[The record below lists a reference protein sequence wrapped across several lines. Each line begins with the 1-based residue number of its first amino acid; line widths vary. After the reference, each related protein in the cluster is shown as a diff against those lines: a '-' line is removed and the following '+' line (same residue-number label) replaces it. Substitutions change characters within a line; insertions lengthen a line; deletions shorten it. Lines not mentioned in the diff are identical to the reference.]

1 MEGRFSRPIAIN
13 CVLKG
18 PTEYPT
24 PPYVS
29 RNFLLTSGNIP
40 VEIYLRA
47 FARPSPG
54 RSNPCCQLRYLS
66 LWRALF
72 RRAPDRII
80 LGQGRLSLSP
90 VGWEAPS
97 KQKLMVKT
105 STPRAGDSA
114 ESPAVASDRD
124 RLTRRERGVWRSAL
138 LLLGALAIAFAAIS
152 WDQVRAL
159 PHHLEALPLGLV
171 VLVAL
176 FVVYAWGK
184 TNEVSELRGLVR
196 GIEQRA
202 SAGHDSDQ
210 LDQLFSLISKSQQG
224 YRDLIDT
231 FEDLL
236 FSVTV
241 DDTILTVNRSFA
253 NLLNLSFTDVV
264 GRHLDEFIEL
274 TDAGDRK
281 AAKESLP
288 RFLERRRWTG
298 VVRARLKR
306 RGSTHYFECVLH
318 AIVRDDVVHGI
329 SGLARDITREREN
342 ETRFTELFETLR
354 EGVYLAS
361 ADDRITEVN
370 PALAQM
376 LGFAGKE
383 DILRLELS
391 SLYQNPA
398 DRAGERTKLDELG
411 FLRAREITLKHRQDA
426 REVVALHTTAVIR
439 DPAGKF
445 VRYQGTFVDV
455 TEQREMERLLHR
467 EQEFARRLMDSFP
480 DLVVALDG
488 ESRYTFASPQIVDV
502 LGYQPEDLIGN
513 KLGARTDPHDRA
525 AMLELFD
532 DLISGRRSNGQIE
545 YRTQHKN
552 GTWRLFRASAR
563 PLQDETG
570 RTTGIIASAR
580 DITDQQR
587 LQQQLIQSERLAAM
601 GQMIAGVAH
610 ELNNP
615 LTAILGVT
623 ELLRDQA
630 ANETSHR
637 QLDLAHRQA
646 RRAAHIVESLLVFS
660 RPATPRNALLHLSDL
675 LQRTLQ
681 LHEHSL
687 RSNQIQVDLV
697 ARPDLPTVLGDS
709 NQLTQVFLNLIVNA
723 EQAIRQV
730 REQGTLR
737 IRLGVVGDR
746 VLITFQD
753 DGVGIRRETLPR
765 IFDPFFTT
773 KRPGRGTGLG
783 LSICL
788 AIIREHNGD
797 ISAQPLPDGGSVFT
811 VSPPVCTQAV
821 LGGEPKYAPL
831 SRAEAP
837 APAASP
843 LTGKRVLVVD
853 DEEVIRELVTDSL
866 TPRRLYVDCAA
877 SSAQALGL
885 VGQHSYDAILCD
897 LNLESESGAAV
908 TGFDVYDRIREN
920 LASRSVIQPL
930 FIFMTGDLVDSAS
943 DEQVVR
949 QGSLF
954 LQKPFRIADLLLL
967 LNSSLSPAAV
977 LQSKKK

>member
-1 MEGRFSRPIAIN
+1 MA
-13 CVLKG
+13 
-18 PTEYPT
+18 
-24 PPYVS
+24 
-29 RNFLLTSGNIP
+29 
-40 VEIYLRA
+40 
-47 FARPSPG
+47 
-54 RSNPCCQLRYLS
+54 
-66 LWRALF
+66 
-72 RRAPDRII
+72 
-80 LGQGRLSLSP
+80 
-90 VGWEAPS
+90 
-97 KQKLMVKT
+97 KT

-114 ESPAVASDRD
+114 ESPSLGSDRD
-124 RLTRRERGVWRSAL
+124 HLTRKERGVWRLAL
-138 LLLGALAIAFAAIS
+138 ILLGALAIAFAAIS
-152 WDQVRAL
+152 WDQIRAL
-159 PHHLEALPLGLV
+159 PHHLEALPVGLV

-176 FVVYAWGK
+176 FVAYAWGK
-184 TNEVSELRGLVR
+184 TNEISELRGLVR

-202 SAGHDSDQ
+202 SAGHDSEQ

-236 FSVTV
+236 FSITL
-241 DDTILTVNRSFA
+241 DGTILTVNRSFA
-253 NLLNLSFTDVV
+253 DLLNLSFADVV
-264 GRHLDEFIEL
+264 GRRLDEFIEFP
-274 TDAGDRK
+274 DSGDRK
-281 AAKESLP
+281 AAQESLP

-298 VVRARLKR
+298 VVRAKIKR
-306 RGSTHYFECVLH
+306 RGSTHYFDCVLH

-383 DILRLELS
+383 EILQLELS
-391 SLYQNPA
+391 SLYQNAA
-398 DRAGERTKLDELG
+398 DRAGERAKLDDLG
-411 FLRAREITLKHRQDA
+411 FLRAREVTLKHRQDS
-426 REVVALHTTAVIR
+426 REVVALHTTAAIR
-439 DPAGKF
+439 DPSGKF

-455 TEQREMERLLHR
+455 TDQREMERRLHR

-480 DLVVALDG
+480 DLVVTLDA
-488 ESRYTFASPQIVDV
+488 ESRYTFVSPQVVDV
-502 LGYQPEDLIGN
+502 LGHRPEDLIGK
-513 KLGARTDPHDRA
+513 KLGGRIDPQDHDA
-525 AMLELFD
+525 LLELFN
-532 DLISGRRSNGQIE
+532 DLIAGRRSNGQIE

-552 GTWRLFRASAR
+552 GAWRLLRASAR
-563 PLQDETG
+563 PLNDEIG
-570 RTTGIIASAR
+570 RTIGIIASVR
-580 DITDQQR
+580 DITEQQR
-587 LQQQLIQSERLAAM
+587 LQQQLIQTERLAAM

-623 ELLRDQA
+623 ELMRDQTTDE
-630 ANETSHR
+630 NSRR

-697 ARPDLPTVLGDS
+697 PRPDLPTVLGDS

-723 EQAIRQV
+723 EQAIREI
-730 REQGTLR
+730 RDQGTLR

-783 LSICL
+783 LSICM
-788 AIIREHNGD
+788 AIVREHNGD

-811 VSPPVCTQAV
+811 VSLPVCTQAV
-821 LGGEPKYAPL
+821 LVADPNPAPI
-831 SRAEAP
+831 SHAETRPSDAP
-837 APAASP
+837 A
-843 LTGKRVLVVD
+843 LMGKRVLVVD
-853 DEEVIRELVTDSL
+853 DEEGIRELVADSL
-866 TPRRLYVDCAA
+866 ASRNISVDCA
-877 SSAQALGL
+877 SSSEQALEL
-885 VGQHSYDAILCD
+885 AAQRSYDAILCD
-897 LNLESESGAAV
+897 VNLESQSGMPV
-908 TGFDVYDRIREN
+908 SGFDIYDRIREN
-920 LASRSVIQPL
+920 LASRSLVLPL
-930 FIFMTGDLVDSAS
+930 FIFMTGDLVDFSS
-943 DEQVVR
+943 DEQAVR

-967 LNSSLSPAAV
+967 LSKSLSPTTELHPKAPA
-977 LQSKKK
+977 S

>member
-1 MEGRFSRPIAIN
+1 M
-13 CVLKG
+13 
-18 PTEYPT
+18 
-24 PPYVS
+24 
-29 RNFLLTSGNIP
+29 
-40 VEIYLRA
+40 
-47 FARPSPG
+47 
-54 RSNPCCQLRYLS
+54 
-66 LWRALF
+66 
-72 RRAPDRII
+72 
-80 LGQGRLSLSP
+80 
-90 VGWEAPS
+90 
-97 KQKLMVKT
+97 
-105 STPRAGDSA
+105 
-114 ESPAVASDRD
+114 
-124 RLTRRERGVWRSAL
+124 AL
-138 LLLGALAIAFAAIS
+138 LLLGALAIAFAAVS
-152 WDQVRAL
+152 WDQIRAL
-159 PHHLEALPLGLV
+159 PHHLEALPVGLV

-176 FVVYAWGK
+176 FVAYAWGK
-184 TNEVSELRGLVR
+184 TNEISELRGLVR
-196 GIEQRA
+196 GIDQQRA
-202 SAGHDSDQ
+202 TNGHDSEQ

-236 FSVTV
+236 FSVTL
-241 DDTILTVNRSFA
+241 DGTILTVNRSFA
-253 NLLNLSFTDVV
+253 DLLGLSFTEVV
-264 GRHLDEFIEL
+264 GRRLDEFIEFP
-274 TDAGDRK
+274 DSGDRK
-281 AAKESLP
+281 TAQESLP

-298 VVRARLKR
+298 VVRARMKQ
-306 RGSTHYFECVLH
+306 RGSTHYFDCVLH

-361 ADDRITEVN
+361 ADDRITTVN

-383 DILRLELS
+383 ELLQVELS
-391 SLYQNPA
+391 SLYQNVP
-398 DRAGERTKLDELG
+398 DRAGERAKLDDLG
-411 FLRAREITLKHRQDA
+411 FLRAREVTLKHRQDS

-455 TEQREMERLLHR
+455 TEQREMEHRLHR

-480 DLVVALDG
+480 DLVVTLDS
-488 ESRYTFASPQIVDV
+488 ESRYSFVSPQIHDV
-502 LGYQPEDLIGN
+502 LGYGPEDLIGK
-513 KLGARTDPHDRA
+513 KLGGRIDPHDLA
-525 AMLELFD
+525 AMEELFQ
-532 DLISGRRSNGQIE
+532 DLICGRCSNGQIE

-552 GTWRLFRASAR
+552 GGWRLFRASAR
-563 PLQDETG
+563 TLHDETG
-570 RTTGIIASAR
+570 RATGVIASVR
-580 DITDQQR
+580 DITEQQR

-623 ELLRDQA
+623 ELMRDQTTD
-630 ANETSHR
+630 ETAHR

-687 RSNQIQVDLV
+687 RSNNIQVDLV

-723 EQAIRQV
+723 EQAIREI

-753 DGVGIRRETLPR
+753 DGVGIHRETLPR

-783 LSICL
+783 LSICM
-788 AIIREHNGD
+788 AIVREHNGD

-811 VSPPVCTQAV
+811 VSLPVCTQAV
-821 LGGEPKYAPL
+821 LVADPKPVPASRMQTRAPD
-831 SRAEAP
+831 AP
-837 APAASP
+837 M
-843 LTGKRVLVVD
+843 LVGKRVLVVD
-853 DEEVIRELVTDSL
+853 DEEGIRELVTDSL
-866 TPRRLYVDCAA
+866 TARDISVDCACVSERA
-877 SSAQALGL
+877 LELAAQNC
-885 VGQHSYDAILCD
+885 YDAILCD
-897 LNLESESGAAV
+897 LNLESESGV
-908 TGFDVYDRIREN
+908 PVSGFHLYDRIREK
-920 LASRSVIQPL
+920 LAASSQIMPL
-930 FIFMTGDLVDSAS
+930 FIFMTGDLVDFAS
-943 DEQVVR
+943 DEQVIR
-949 QGSLF
+949 QGSLI

-967 LNSSLSPAAV
+967 LSKSLSPAGV
-977 LQSKKK
+977 LQPKESSSN

>member
-1 MEGRFSRPIAIN
+1 M
-13 CVLKG
+13 
-18 PTEYPT
+18 
-24 PPYVS
+24 
-29 RNFLLTSGNIP
+29 
-40 VEIYLRA
+40 
-47 FARPSPG
+47 
-54 RSNPCCQLRYLS
+54 
-66 LWRALF
+66 
-72 RRAPDRII
+72 
-80 LGQGRLSLSP
+80 
-90 VGWEAPS
+90 
-97 KQKLMVKT
+97 
-105 STPRAGDSA
+105 PRAGDSA
-114 ESPAVASDRD
+114 EPPSVALDRD
-124 RLTRRERGVWRSAL
+124 RLTRRERGVWRLAL

-152 WDQVRAL
+152 WDQIRAL
-159 PHHLEALPLGLV
+159 PHHLEALPVGLV

-176 FVVYAWGK
+176 FVAYAWGK
-184 TNEVSELRGLVR
+184 TNEISELRGLVR
-196 GIEQRA
+196 GIEQQRA
-202 SAGHDSDQ
+202 SAGHDSGQ

-236 FSVTV
+236 FSITL
-241 DDTILTVNRSFA
+241 DGTILTVNRSFA
-253 NLLNLSFTDVV
+253 DLLGLSFSDVV
-264 GRHLDEFIEL
+264 GRRLDEFIEL
-274 TDAGDRK
+274 SDSGDRK
-281 AAKESLP
+281 AAQESLP

-298 VVRARLKR
+298 VVRAKVKR
-306 RGSTHYFECVLH
+306 RGSTHYFDCVLH

-342 ETRFTELFETLR
+342 ETQFTELFETLR

-383 DILRLELS
+383 EILRSELS
-391 SLYQNPA
+391 AFYQNAA
-398 DRAGERTKLDELG
+398 DRAVERTKLDDLG
-411 FLRAREITLKHRQDA
+411 FLRAREVTLKHRKDS
-426 REVVALHTTAVIR
+426 REIIALHTTAVIR
-439 DPAGKF
+439 DPSGKF

-455 TEQREMERLLHR
+455 TEQREMERRLHR

-480 DLVVALDG
+480 DLVVTLDA
-488 ESRYTFASPQIVDV
+488 ESRYTFASPQIVDL
-502 LGYQPEDLIGN
+502 LGYRPEDLIG
-513 KLGARTDPHDRA
+513 KKVGRRTDPHDRA
-525 AMLELFD
+525 AMLELFE

-563 PLQDETG
+563 PLHDEAG
-570 RTTGIIASAR
+570 RTTGVIASVR

-623 ELLRDQA
+623 ELMRDQA
-630 ANETSHR
+630 SNENAHR

-675 LQRTLQ
+675 LHRTLQ

-687 RSNQIQVDLV
+687 RSNNIQVDIV

-723 EQAIRQV
+723 EQAIREI

-783 LSICL
+783 LSICM
-788 AIIREHNGD
+788 AIVREHNGD

-811 VSPPVCTQAV
+811 VSLPICTQAV
-821 LGGEPKYAPL
+821 LVPEPYHAPA
-831 SRAEAP
+831 SPAESP
-837 APAASP
+837 APAAST
-843 LTGKRVLVVD
+843 LTGKRILVVD
-853 DEEVIRELVTDSL
+853 DEDGIRELVTDSL
-866 TPRRLYVDCAA
+866 TPRNISVDCAA
-877 SSAQALGL
+877 SREQALEL
-885 VGQHSYDAILCD
+885 VSQHPYDAILCD
-897 LNLESESGAAV
+897 VNLETELGLSVS
-908 TGFDVYDRIREN
+908 GFDVYDRIRDY
-920 LASRSVIQPL
+920 LASRSAIMPL
-930 FIFMTGDLVDSAS
+930 YIFMTGDLVDFSS
-943 DEQVVR
+943 DEQSIR

-954 LQKPFRIADLLLL
+954 LQKPFRIAELLLL
-967 LNSSLSPAAV
+967 LNKSLSPASV
-977 LQSKKK
+977 LQPKNSSS

>member
-1 MEGRFSRPIAIN
+1 M
-13 CVLKG
+13 
-18 PTEYPT
+18 
-24 PPYVS
+24 
-29 RNFLLTSGNIP
+29 
-40 VEIYLRA
+40 
-47 FARPSPG
+47 
-54 RSNPCCQLRYLS
+54 
-66 LWRALF
+66 
-72 RRAPDRII
+72 
-80 LGQGRLSLSP
+80 
-90 VGWEAPS
+90 
-97 KQKLMVKT
+97 
-105 STPRAGDSA
+105 PRAGDSA
-114 ESPAVASDRD
+114 EPPSVALDRD
-124 RLTRRERGVWRSAL
+124 RLTRRERGVWRLAL

-152 WDQVRAL
+152 WDQIRAL
-159 PHHLEALPLGLV
+159 PHHLEALPVGLV
-171 VLVAL
+171 ILVAL
-176 FVVYAWGK
+176 FVAYAWGK
-184 TNEVSELRGLVR
+184 TNEISELRGLVR
-196 GIEQRA
+196 GIEQQRA

-236 FSVTV
+236 FSVTL
-241 DDTILTVNRSFA
+241 DGTILTVNRSFA
-253 NLLNLSFTDVV
+253 DLLGLSFSDVV
-264 GRHLDEFIEL
+264 GRRLDEFIEL
-274 TDAGDRK
+274 SDSGDRK
-281 AAKESLP
+281 AAQESLP

-298 VVRARLKR
+298 VVRAKVKR
-306 RGSTHYFECVLH
+306 RGSTHYFDCVLH

-342 ETRFTELFETLR
+342 ETQFTELFETLR

-383 DILRLELS
+383 EILRSELS
-391 SLYQNPA
+391 ALYQNAA
-398 DRAGERTKLDELG
+398 DRAVERTKLDDLG
-411 FLRAREITLKHRQDA
+411 FLRAREVTLKHRKDS
-426 REVVALHTTAVIR
+426 REIIALHTTAVIR

-455 TEQREMERLLHR
+455 TEQREMERRLHR

-480 DLVVALDG
+480 DLVVALDA
-488 ESRYTFASPQIVDV
+488 ESRYTFASPQIVDL
-502 LGYQPEDLIGN
+502 LGYRPEDLIGK
-513 KLGARTDPHDRA
+513 KLGRRTDPHDRA

-563 PLQDETG
+563 PLHDETG
-570 RTTGIIASAR
+570 RTTGIIASVR

-623 ELLRDQA
+623 ELMRDQA
-630 ANETSHR
+630 SNENAHH

-675 LQRTLQ
+675 LHRTLQ

-687 RSNQIQVDLV
+687 RSNNIQVDIL

-723 EQAIRQV
+723 EQAIREV
-730 REQGTLR
+730 RGEGTLR

-783 LSICL
+783 LSICM
-788 AIIREHNGD
+788 AIVREHNGD

-811 VSPPVCTQAV
+811 VSLPICTQAV
-821 LGGEPKYAPL
+821 LVPEPYHAPA
-831 SRAEAP
+831 SPAESP
-837 APAASP
+837 APAAST
-843 LTGKRVLVVD
+843 LTGRRVLVVD
-853 DEEVIRELVTDSL
+853 DEDGIRELVTDSL
-866 TPRRLYVDCAA
+866 TPRNISVDCAA
-877 SSAQALGL
+877 SREQALEL

-897 LNLESESGAAV
+897 VNLESDLGVSES
-908 TGFDVYDRIREN
+908 GFDVYDRIREY
-920 LASRSVIQPL
+920 LASRSAIMPL
-930 FIFMTGDLVDSAS
+930 FIFMTGDLVDFSS
-943 DEQVVR
+943 DEQAIR
-949 QGSLF
+949 QGSFF

-967 LNSSLSPAAV
+967 LNKSLSPAAV
-977 LQSKKK
+977 LQPKSSSS

>member
-1 MEGRFSRPIAIN
+1 
-13 CVLKG
+13 
-18 PTEYPT
+18 
-24 PPYVS
+24 
-29 RNFLLTSGNIP
+29 
-40 VEIYLRA
+40 
-47 FARPSPG
+47 
-54 RSNPCCQLRYLS
+54 
-66 LWRALF
+66 
-72 RRAPDRII
+72 
-80 LGQGRLSLSP
+80 
-90 VGWEAPS
+90 
-97 KQKLMVKT
+97 MVKT
-105 STPRAGDSA
+105 SKPRAGDSA
-114 ESPAVASDRD
+114 ESPSVTLDRD
-124 RLTRRERGVWRSAL
+124 RLTRRERDVWRLAL

-152 WDQVRAL
+152 WDQIRAL

-176 FVVYAWGK
+176 FVAYAWGK
-184 TNEVSELRGLVR
+184 ANEISELRGLVR
-196 GIEQRA
+196 GIQHRA
-202 SAGHDSDQ
+202 TAAPNNDQ

-236 FSVTV
+236 FSITL
-241 DDTILTVNRSFA
+241 DGSILTVNRSFA
-253 NLLNLSFTDVV
+253 DLLNLSFADVV
-264 GRHLDEFIEL
+264 GRPLDEFLEFP
-274 TDAGDRK
+274 DAADRK
-281 AAKESLP
+281 AVQELLP
-288 RFLERRRWTG
+288 RFLERRRWIG
-298 VVRARLKR
+298 VIRAKVRR
-306 RGSTHYFECVLH
+306 RGSTHYFDCVLH

-376 LGFAGKE
+376 LGFASKE
-383 DILRLELS
+383 DILKMPLS

-426 REVVALHTTAVIR
+426 REVVAMHTTAAIR
-439 DPAGKF
+439 DPSGKF

-455 TEQREMERLLHR
+455 TEQREMERRLHR

-480 DLVVALDG
+480 DLIVALDA
-488 ESRYTFASPQIVDV
+488 ESRYTFASPQIFDV
-502 LGYQPEDLIGN
+502 LGYQPEDLIGQ
-513 KLGARTDPHDRA
+513 KLGGRSDPQDRP

-532 DLISGRRSNGQIE
+532 ELISGRRSNAQIE

-552 GTWRLFRASAR
+552 GSWRLLRASAR
-563 PLQDETG
+563 PLHDETG
-570 RTTGIIASAR
+570 RTIGIIASAR

-587 LQQQLIQSERLAAM
+587 LQQQLIQTERLAAM

-623 ELLRDQA
+623 ELMRDQTTD
-630 ANETSHR
+630 ESSHR

-646 RRAAHIVESLLVFS
+646 RRAAHIVQSLLVFS

-687 RSNQIQVDLV
+687 RSNNIQVDLA

-723 EQAIRQV
+723 EQAIREI
-730 REQGTLR
+730 RDQGTLR

-753 DGVGIRRETLPR
+753 DGVGIRRETLSR

-783 LSICL
+783 LSICM

-811 VSPPVCTQAV
+811 VSLPVCTQAV
-821 LGGEPKYAPL
+821 LVAEPNSAPL

-837 APAASP
+837 AAPA

-853 DEEVIRELVTDSL
+853 DEEGIRELVTDTLS
-866 TPRRLYVDCAA
+866 PRNISVDCA
-877 SSAQALGL
+877 STSERALEL
-885 VGQHSYDAILCD
+885 AALHSYDAILCD
-897 LNLESESGAAV
+897 LNLESESGLSV
-908 TGFDVYDRIREN
+908 SGFDLYDRIREN
-920 LASRSVIQPL
+920 LASRSAIQPL
-930 FIFMTGDLVDSAS
+930 FIFMTGDLVDSSS
-943 DEQVVR
+943 DEQVIR

-967 LNSSLSPAAV
+967 LNKTLAPAAV
-977 LQSKKK
+977 LQPKNSSS